1 MTYMTYM
8 TFDDLSRHALVT
20 LLWYLFTAAI
30 RTRFENIRGAYRRYR
45 IAMNKS
51 LNLGKSGSGAQTSK
65 PPKTYKYAAEAAFL
79 DATFKMDTIIESM
92 ESAENSSNEVR
103 FNAT

>member
-1 MTYMTYM
+1 M
-8 TFDDLSRHALVT
+8 T
-20 LLWYLFTAAI
+20 LLWSLFTVAVRA
-30 RTRFENIRGAYRRYR
+30 RFENIRCSYQRYR
-45 IAMNKS
+45 TALNKS
-51 LNLGKSGSGAQTSK
+51 LSLGKSGSGAQTSK